1 MKPNDNCPIDAMR
14 RRLLTGAGAG
24 AALSLGELLFPRA
37 AQAAP
42 KRGGTFVYTNTYPNN
57 RMGDA
62 RTGRHPQHWLDLNN
76 RSAYNALTWV
86 DENLEV
92 QPELATAWEPSAD
105 LKVWD
110 ITLREG
116 VLFHD
121 GREMTADDVVSSYRS
136 TRPRPATPSRSSR
149 SRRWAGRCA

>member
-1 MKPNDNCPIDAMR
+1 MKPSETTPMSVLR
-14 RRLLTGAGAG
+14 RQLLMGAGATT
-24 AALSLGELLFPRA
+24 ALTLGELLWPT
-37 AQAAP
+37 QAHAMQP
-42 KRGGTFVYTNTYPNN
+42 KRGGSFVYTNTYPNN

-92 QPELATAWEPSAD
+92 QPELATAWMPSDD

-116 VLFHD
+116 VMFHD
-121 GREMTADDVVSSYRS
+121 GREVHSRCPCCRAPTACRS
-136 TRPRPATPSRSSR
+136 DG
-149 SRRWAGRCA
+149 AG